1 MDEMK
6 IKLSTKLMR
15 GFAAKLVS
23 RAISKKL
30 GCNVDLSFEEI
41 DIATVGDEIRIHAN
55 VDGKISKDD
64 FAKIIKDIK
73 ED

>member
-15 GFAAKLVS
+15 GFVSKLVS

-30 GCNVDLSFEEI
+30 GCKVDLSFEEI